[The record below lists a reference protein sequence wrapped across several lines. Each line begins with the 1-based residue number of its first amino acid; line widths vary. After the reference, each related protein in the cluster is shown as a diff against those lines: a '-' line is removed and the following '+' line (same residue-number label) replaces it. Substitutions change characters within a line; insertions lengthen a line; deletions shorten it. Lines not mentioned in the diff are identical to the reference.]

1 VEFAFRSG
9 RGAGSPP
16 GTCILTGAVEY
27 PQLVL
32 KRAEFEHNLAAMREF
47 CAARGVALAPHA
59 KTSMSPAIISRQ
71 LAAGAWGMTVASVGQ
86 LRVCLELGVPV
97 MLLANE
103 LVNPAAARWLG
114 EALAARPLL
123 AGRTAQRVY
132 CVVDSAAGVALLAD
146 GWRASGN
153 PAPLPVLVELGIPGG
168 RCGCRTEA
176 EAESVAR
183 AVAGR
188 PELCLAGV
196 EAFEGIMP
204 GDSAE
209 ELGKVDEFLRR
220 LGDLA
225 VRLDSLGLLSRQTE
239 PVLTAGGSLY
249 FDRVA
254 EILGAVRLSR
264 PHRVVLRSGCYAF
277 HDHGKHAPRSART
290 GRPRHLTRADDGPLA
305 GADGSTGLRPALEA
319 WCEVVSVPEPGQAI
333 AALGRR
339 DAPYDA
345 GFPVVFARRP
355 AAGGPVEPCAG
366 VTVTAMNDQH
376 AYLSLPAGSPIA
388 VGDLLGCGIIH
399 PCTAFDKWRRIA
411 LVDENYQV
419 LEIIETCF

>member
-1 VEFAFRSG
+1 MEFAFRSG
-9 RGAGSPP
+9 PDAGSPQ
-16 GTCILTGAVEY
+16 GTCILTDAVEY

-47 CAARGVALAPHA
+47 CAAKGVALAPHA
-59 KTSMSPAIISRQ
+59 KTSMAPAIINRQ

-86 LRVCLELGVPV
+86 LRVCLEIGVPV

-114 EALAARPLL
+114 EAM
-123 AGRTAQRVY
+123 AGRPEQRVY
-132 CVVDSAAGVALLAD
+132 CVVDSAAGVARLAD

-153 PAPLPVLVELGIPGG
+153 PGPLPVLLELGIPGG

-204 GDSAE
+204 GSRQGSRSADG
-209 ELGKVDEFLRR
+209 LRAVDEFLRR

-225 VRLDSLGLLSRQTE
+225 VRLDRLGLLSQEAE

-254 EILGAVRLSR
+254 EILSAVRLSR

-277 HDHGKHAPRSART
+277 HDHANHVAHPGRSA
-290 GRPRHLTRADDGPLA
+290 PLA
-305 GADGSTGLRPALEA
+305 GAAGATELRPALEV

-345 GFPVVFARRP
+345 GFPVVLARRP

-366 VTVTAMNDQH
+366 VSVTAMNDQH
-376 AYLSLPAGSPIA
+376 AYLSLPAGSPLA

-411 LVDENYQV
+411 LVDENYRV
-419 LEIIETCF
+419 LDTIETCF

>member
-1 VEFAFRSG
+1 MEFAFRSG
-9 RGAGSPP
+9 PDAGSPP
-16 GTCILTGAVEY
+16 GTRILTDAVEY

-32 KRAEFEHNLAAMREF
+32 KQAEFEHNLAAMREF
-47 CAARGVALAPHA
+47 CAAKGVALAPHA
-59 KTSMSPAIISRQ
+59 KTSMSPAIINRQ

-86 LRVCLELGVPV
+86 LRVCLEIGVPV

-114 EALAARPLL
+114 EALAGRP
-123 AGRTAQRVY
+123 AQRVY
-132 CVVDSAAGVALLAD
+132 CVVDSAAGVARLAD

-153 PAPLPVLVELGIPGG
+153 PGPLPVLVELGIPGG

-183 AVAGR
+183 AVAAR

-204 GDSAE
+204 GGSAE
-209 ELGKVDEFLRR
+209 ELREVDEFLRR

-225 VRLDSLGLLSRQTE
+225 VRLDRLGLLSQEAE

-254 EILGAVRLSR
+254 EILSAVRLSR

-277 HDHGKHAPRSART
+277 HDHAKDAAPSRS
-290 GRPRHLTRADDGPLA
+290 GRARHLTRADGGPLA
-305 GADGSTGLRPALEA
+305 GAEGTTELRPALEA

-366 VTVTAMNDQH
+366 VSVTGMNDQH
-376 AYLSLPAGSPIA
+376 AYLSVPAGSPVE

-419 LEIIETCF
+419 LDTIETCF